1 MAYEGQNLDGT
12 WNADVAYP
20 PALIGCYTAR
30 HRHDMDKQ
38 EVRTWVRV
46 GVGVCA
52 CMCSSV

>member
-46 GVGVCA
+46 GVGVC
-52 CMCSSV
+52 VHV